1 MATMSITLGEH
12 WEAFIRSE
20 VSSGRYGT
28 ASEVI
33 RDALRGL
40 EEKKSKLDALK
51 AHLAVGAA
59 QSENGEYINQ
69 PLEDMLSG
77 FKTDS

>member
-1 MATMSITLGEH
+1 MATTSITLGDH

-51 AHLAVGAA
+51 AHLAIGAV
-59 QSENGEYINQ
+59 QSENGEYVTQ
-69 PLEDMLSG
+69 SLEDMLSE
-77 FKTDS
+77 FKADA

>member
-1 MATMSITLGEH
+1 MATTSVTLGDH
-12 WEAFIRSE
+12 WEAFIRGE

-51 AHLAVGAA
+51 AHLSVGAA
-59 QSENGEYINQ
+59 QSEGGEYVNQ
-69 PLEDMLSG
+69 SLEAMLSE
-77 FKTDS
+77 FKADA